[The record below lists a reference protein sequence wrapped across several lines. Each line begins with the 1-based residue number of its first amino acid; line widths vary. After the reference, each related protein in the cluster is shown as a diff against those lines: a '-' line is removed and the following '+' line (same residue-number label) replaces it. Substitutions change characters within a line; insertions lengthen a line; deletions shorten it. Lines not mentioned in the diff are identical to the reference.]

1 MAWGLKFVNF
11 RNSEEVKG
19 MRCAALNCAMPCPA
33 LPCPALPF
41 LQGCNSIL
49 ARKPEMPEMPE
60 MPEIASSQNLFN
72 QTIKIL

>member
-1 MAWGLKFVNF
+1 V
-11 RNSEEVKG
+11 
-19 MRCAALNCAMPCPA
+19 
-33 LPCPALPF
+33 PCPALPF

>member
-1 MAWGLKFVNF
+1 MGSKICKFQKF
-11 RNSEEVKG
+11 RGSE
-19 MRCAALNCAMPCPA
+19 RDALRLINCAMPCPA

>member
-1 MAWGLKFVNF
+1 
-11 RNSEEVKG
+11 
-19 MRCAALNCAMPCPA
+19 MPCPA